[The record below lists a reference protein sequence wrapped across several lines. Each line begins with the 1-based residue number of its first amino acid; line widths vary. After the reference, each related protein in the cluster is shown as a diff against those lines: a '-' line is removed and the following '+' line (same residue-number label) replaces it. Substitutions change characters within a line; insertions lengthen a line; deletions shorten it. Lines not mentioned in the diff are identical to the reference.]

1 MEVGGGGQFFVKFAK
16 EKNNNVENRAG
27 VKDVRFTLEGCIML
41 SRDINVAFP
50 SKVVWDSTVPQ
61 KVGIFSWEAT

>member
-1 MEVGGGGQFFVKFAK
+1 MDNYLLSLQKKKIIMWRIGRGLKMLDSLS
-16 EKNNNVENRAG
+16 R
-27 VKDVRFTLEGCIML
+27 GCIML